1 MSDDEDDQC
10 ALVVDS
16 GRLHWWIGQAGM
28 DSPDNGL
35 TYTGYSFPAHGDSAS
50 MAERLQLNWSL
61 LEQHVAEHRTAL
73 DKTALFVCS
82 VCDDVESDH
91 VRNIADTLF
100 APDSSRPG
108 LRGDLSYLQVVPQE
122 LLILYASGH
131 TTGLVI
137 NLGFDLTICGV
148 YEGHLLGETVR
159 RVPMVASENVFSA
172 DPDAWE
178 ERTRLGSLLT
188 SAVEA
193 APIDTRRDLLRSILI
208 GGGRWGGWRNLQ
220 AHLHRQIDGWL
231 ATRRQGERSGAVR
244 TPMAIKVIQPPES
257 GASAWMGGSILG
269 SLGNRSYSMI
279 SADEWRDRDLALV
292 QRRWRLVEPDR
303 AKESRE
309 RRRLAL
315 ERVQAAE
322 SLCAKLPAE
331 LQHII
336 VELVGE
342 ALRWPELPP
351 LTASNFLPPAEVV
364 GWEAMLQRRQRA
376 AAAAAREEDD
386 RGSAADAHDAEA
398 DAALHERMRP
408 AIEELRARLELR
420 GRR

>member
-10 ALVVDS
+10 TLVVDS

-122 LLILYASGH
+122 LLILYASGC

-193 APIDTRRDLLRSILI
+193 APIDTRRDLLRNILI

-244 TPMAIKVIQPPES
+244 TPMAIRVIQPPES
-257 GASAWMGGSILG
+257 GASAWIGGSILG

-279 SADEWRDRDLALV
+279 SADEW
-292 QRRWRLVEPDR
+292 P
-303 AKESRE
+303 S
-309 RRRLAL
+309 
-315 ERVQAAE
+315 
-322 SLCAKLPAE
+322 
-331 LQHII
+331 I
-336 VELVGE
+336 
-342 ALRWPELPP
+342 
-351 LTASNFLPPAEVV
+351 T
-364 GWEAMLQRRQRA
+364 RA
-376 AAAAAREEDD
+376 ASSPKALHRC
-386 RGSAADAHDAEA
+386 
-398 DAALHERMRP
+398 DAALCRSWLGCQRSTFAALQP
-408 AIEELRARLELR
+408 RSIARRYESTV
-420 GRR
+420 